1 MLCRLT
7 RAGLAAAQT
16 LSYYGNDV
24 KQLAGCEGPSC
35 SYKGVLG
42 HPHNEALSDGEFWP
56 ILDQAATVANV
67 RGEDLY
73 STIAVSRGYFTSGTG
88 TTRQI
93 VALAEG
99 PLVVVDSLLPDEHA
113 HGWVG
118 GPAWSISVGNDV
130 AELIHGGSWP
140 ASRERVNVTW
150 RAADAFEFYGPRP
163 ALPFVGR
170 CFF

>member
-56 ILDQAATVANV
+56 IIDQPATVAK
-67 RGEDLY
+67 
-73 STIAVSRGYFTSGTG
+73 
-88 TTRQI
+88 
-93 VALAEG
+93 
-99 PLVVVDSLLPDEHA
+99 
-113 HGWVG
+113 
-118 GPAWSISVGNDV
+118 
-130 AELIHGGSWP
+130 
-140 ASRERVNVTW
+140 
-150 RAADAFEFYGPRP
+150 
-163 ALPFVGR
+163 
-170 CFF
+170 